1 MQTGFGALIDPGAMA
16 IVIAGTLLAVA
27 ARCGWRDVKAALV
40 AVSRFGSASFDPDTN
55 RAELARTIAEVRARG
70 HLCATRPLPPD
81 ASIARVVQQYLLT
94 GSVDV
99 LQLGARAERAKRE
112 ITRARA
118 VRVFDYAGEI
128 APVFGLVGTL
138 FAISQLDPAT
148 GDNAAQ
154 TTMAAVATAVL
165 SSLYGVLTAHM
176 IYLPIASAI
185 DRRGER
191 EEAARAAL
199 IEWFEEEVQ
208 DKKPSPRPKLA
219 NLKDA
224 A

>member
-1 MQTGFGALIDPGAMA
+1 MQTGFGALIDPGALA
-16 IVIAGTLLAVA
+16 IVIAGTVLAA
-27 ARCGWRDVKAALV
+27 TARCGWRDVKAALV
-40 AVSRFGSASFDPDTN
+40 AVSNFGKGTFNPDAN
-55 RAELARTIAEVRARG
+55 RIALARTIAEIRTRG
-70 HLCATRPLPPD
+70 HLCAERPLPPD
-81 ASIARVVQQYLLT
+81 VSIGGVVQQYLVT

-99 LQLGARAERAKRE
+99 LQVGARAERAKRE

-118 VRVFDYAGEI
+118 VRVFDYAGEV

-148 GDNAAQ
+148 GVNAAQ

-191 EEAARAAL
+191 EETARAAL
-199 IEWFEEEVQ
+199 IEWFEDEIKDER
-208 DKKPSPRPKLA
+208 PRAKITG
-219 NLKDA
+219 LKDA